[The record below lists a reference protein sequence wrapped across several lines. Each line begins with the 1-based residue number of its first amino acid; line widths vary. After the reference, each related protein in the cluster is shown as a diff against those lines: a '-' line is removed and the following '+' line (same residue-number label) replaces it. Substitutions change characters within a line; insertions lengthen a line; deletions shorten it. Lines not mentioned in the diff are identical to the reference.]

1 MAEEKGELPMDD
13 SENHS
18 SMNSS
23 EKSQE
28 GGTSLM
34 QRLRI
39 PFVTSVVDN
48 SSGEVVSLGN
58 RQVPMG
64 LANINYHGMFVT
76 ADEHVALESGTPSD
90 AAWLMG
96 FTIDPNRSHL
106 IAEKYPELEYPVP
119 VTIGTQS
126 FSYFRNFPLRDTCT
140 LKTSVGYVTYV
151 EYAYIHDMD
160 RKERMALVE
169 YEPLNITN
177 TPSEPDTASD
187 WSELPVK
194 KLQHIQSPFG
204 RQSVLTWWNWV
215 LQNQATQQI
224 SVENCTFAIAEEID
238 IQMNSTAQP
247 NGDWRQWSP
256 LQFYTRSMELF
267 ILTSESSHLQSVL
280 GALTDWLDI
289 GPDFL
294 DQEPFNIWNQKILS
308 TLKQTRADNLSVDEN
323 KEAAHHVY
331 NLLAVEALDKDGVV
345 ICGPRYLFKKSIR
358 KSFKLDEDE
367 FKTFFATP
375 QDTLKAVC
383 NAVKD
388 RIKQQLAFNNIG
400 CGQATTATTRISN
413 HEEMSTPA
421 KIHKSQPKG
430 EPKGVNLQTL
440 NSLSNATDACRG
452 CGKVNTCPTRDQ
464 QRCVF
469 KQHPGF
475 NKEPKAWKESTMGKL
490 YATKVPNGANPKGRE
505 TLAANFV
512 PTASK
517 FDVEAMSDALK
528 ATLTTKGV
536 PFPESSRKRSFD
548 SAQGRGGRGNNLST
562 HFDILASYTTNKD
575 ASYLRPFTL
584 CLPQAQ
590 DTAEEGR
597 NTDNIT
603 VKGLVD
609 SGAVHASYISIAL
622 ALHLDELKVLK
633 QVVNRRVCTGIKGS
647 QQCSD
652 SSHAYDVRFDF
663 VNERTLIKEHITIR
677 AQMIDSQFDLIIGQP
692 DIFQLI

>member
-1 MAEEKGELPMDD
+1 MAEEKGELQMDD
-13 SENHS
+13 SESNS

-64 LANINYHGMFVT
+64 LANIDYQGMFVA

-160 RKERMALVE
+160 RKEQRALVE
-169 YEPLNITN
+169 SEPLNITN
-177 TPSEPDTASD
+177 TPSEHDTTSD

-267 ILTSESSHLQSVL
+267 ILTSESSHLQSVV
-280 GALTDWLDI
+280 GDI
-289 GPDFL
+289 
-294 DQEPFNIWNQKILS
+294 
-308 TLKQTRADNLSVDEN
+308 
-323 KEAAHHVY
+323 
-331 NLLAVEALDKDGVV
+331 
-345 ICGPRYLFKKSIR
+345 
-358 KSFKLDEDE
+358 
-367 FKTFFATP
+367 
-375 QDTLKAVC
+375 
-383 NAVKD
+383 
-388 RIKQQLAFNNIG
+388 
-400 CGQATTATTRISN
+400 
-413 HEEMSTPA
+413 
-421 KIHKSQPKG
+421 
-430 EPKGVNLQTL
+430 
-440 NSLSNATDACRG
+440 
-452 CGKVNTCPTRDQ
+452 
-464 QRCVF
+464 
-469 KQHPGF
+469 
-475 NKEPKAWKESTMGKL
+475 
-490 YATKVPNGANPKGRE
+490 
-505 TLAANFV
+505 
-512 PTASK
+512 
-517 FDVEAMSDALK
+517 
-528 ATLTTKGV
+528 
-536 PFPESSRKRSFD
+536 
-548 SAQGRGGRGNNLST
+548 
-562 HFDILASYTTNKD
+562 
-575 ASYLRPFTL
+575 
-584 CLPQAQ
+584 
-590 DTAEEGR
+590 
-597 NTDNIT
+597 
-603 VKGLVD
+603 
-609 SGAVHASYISIAL
+609 
-622 ALHLDELKVLK
+622 
-633 QVVNRRVCTGIKGS
+633 
-647 QQCSD
+647 
-652 SSHAYDVRFDF
+652 
-663 VNERTLIKEHITIR
+663 
-677 AQMIDSQFDLIIGQP
+677 
-692 DIFQLI
+692 